1 MKVCIAGGSGFIGS
15 FLKNYLEER
24 GFSVVIIGRKDLF
37 AERLT
42 QLLPDTEVLINLMGE
57 AINGRWSKRK
67 KREILV
73 SRVYATD
80 FLVDFI
86 QKHDTKIKLFINASA
101 VGMYAN
107 GGHHTEFEYELGDT
121 FLSEVA
127 TQWEAAVRPA
137 EGFIEKVVRLRLGVV
152 LGRNAPVLVP
162 FQLARVFR
170 LGVFLNSE
178 VAMPII
184 HLIDVCRAIEFVMQ
198 KGIQGPV
205 NAVLPNLSG
214 IGEFFNI
221 AYDLMHVKFRMGVPT
236 YFVRLM
242 LGKRADLFLNGPN
255 VIPEVLVK
263 NGFDFLFPDAKAVLI
278 DLLLDEN

>member
-24 GFSVVIIGRKDLF
+24 GFTVFIIGRKDLVP
-37 AERLT
+37 ERLN
-42 QLLPDTEVLINLMGE
+42 QLLPDAEVLINLMGE

-67 KREILV
+67 KREILL

-86 QKHDTKIKLFINASA
+86 RKHDTKIKLFINASA

-107 GGHHTEFEYELGDT
+107 GGHHTEFAYELGDT
-121 FLSEVA
+121 FLSEVV
-127 TQWEAAVRPA
+127 TQWEAAIRPA
-137 EGFIEKVVRLRLGVV
+137 EGFVERVVRLRLGVV

-184 HLIDVCRAIEFVMQ
+184 HLIDVCRAVEFIMQ
-198 KGIQGPV
+198 KSIQGPV
-205 NAVLPNLSG
+205 NAVLPNVSSTG
-214 IGEFFNI
+214 DFFNT
-221 AYDLMHVKFRMGVPT
+221 AYDLMHVKVRIGVPS
-236 YFVRLM
+236 YIVRLM
-242 LGKRADLFLNGPN
+242 LGKRADLFLKGPN
-255 VIPEVLVK
+255 VFPEVLVK
-263 NGFDFLFPDAKAVLI
+263 NGFVFLFPDAKSVLI